1 MKTFGK
7 IATKTAE
14 ILGALVGAWFC
25 VALLLLVF
33 FSVTGG
39 AIWSIRWVFTS
50 IGVMA

>member
-14 ILGALVGAWFC
+14 ILGALVGTWFC

-39 AIWSIRWVFTS
+39 AIWSIRWVLALM
-50 IGVMA
+50 GVIA